1 MRGVLR
7 VKVPESKWK
16 ELEKAKRSMPQDT
29 TYQNMTAQQL
39 REELPVRVI
48 SLARA
53 TERRTTVSKILEAAG
68 VSYEL
73 VDAVDAANTSI
84 PLSDVKKFVR
94 GYRLRHW
101 KDAERYRFHRQKVAV
116 DVSHYQNLDRILK
129 ENRTAVILEDDV
141 NLPEAGRN
149 KDAWYIRVLA
159 ALQELPQNLDRIL
172 KENRT
177 AVILEDDVN
186 LPEAGRNKDAW
197 YIRVLAALQELPQDW
212 DVLYVDTCTEKRGAV
227 LGDHVRVARQA
238 LCTLGYIAT
247 PRFARKA
254 LAQDWDVLYVD
265 TCTEKRGA
273 VLGDHVRVARQALCT
288 LGYIA
293 TPRFARKALAQVRTS
308 NLRLRTPFVD
318 LLYANMIE
326 HLEVAGY
333 VAAPPLAGFSS
344 AKSTMDYA
352 AAFANL
358 TEWDKW
364 VMGWRRLH

>member
-116 DVSHYQNLDRILK
+116 DVSHY
-129 ENRTAVILEDDV
+129 
-141 NLPEAGRN
+141 
-149 KDAWYIRVLA
+149 
-159 ALQELPQNLDRIL
+159 QNLDRIL

>member
-16 ELEKAKRSMPQDT
+16 ELEKAKRSMPKDT

-39 REELPVRVI
+39 REELPVWVI

-53 TERRTTVSKILEAAG
+53 TERRTTVRKVLEAAG

-84 PLSDVKKFVR
+84 PISDVKKFVR

-116 DVSHYQNLDRILK
+116 DVSHY
-129 ENRTAVILEDDV
+129 
-141 NLPEAGRN
+141 
-149 KDAWYIRVLA
+149 
-159 ALQELPQNLDRIL
+159 QNLDRIL

-254 LAQDWDVLYVD
+254 LAQ
-265 TCTEKRGA
+265 
-273 VLGDHVRVARQALCT
+273 
-288 LGYIA
+288 
-293 TPRFARKALAQVRTS
+293 VRTS

-344 AKSTMDYA
+344 AQSTMDYA
-352 AAFANL
+352 AAYANL
-358 TEWDKW
+358 TDWDKW